1 MPNIKGVPQMD
12 ATQSKCRVGIMRRA
26 SVTGGRTDV
35 GIFVNGVKVATLS
48 NGSSI
53 RLILDP
59 GRHVMSFG
67 VGNTILRRV
76 NLDLNPGTDTNL
88 ICRKVWK
95 GIEAAPTSIDVCSL
109 IADDQ
114 SSQPKARGR
123 GWLMAIAGLAVFL
136 IGISILLV
144 KLKIVPFPIR

>member
-1 MPNIKGVPQMD
+1 MD

-26 SVTGGRTDV
+26 SVTGSGTDV

-88 ICRKVWK
+88 MCRKVWK

-114 SSQPKARGR
+114 SAQPKARGR